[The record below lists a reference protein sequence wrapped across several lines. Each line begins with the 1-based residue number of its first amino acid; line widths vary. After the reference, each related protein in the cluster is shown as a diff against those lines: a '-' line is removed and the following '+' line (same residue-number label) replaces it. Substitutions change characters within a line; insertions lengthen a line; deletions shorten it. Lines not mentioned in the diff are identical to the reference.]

1 MMENTKADAMLT
13 LAYAIQVGLL
23 PVAVVGRDPDGEL
36 YVGSSQPRAQTV
48 AALRQALE
56 WLEGAVEP
64 EEATKTETP

>member
-23 PVAVVGRDPDGEL
+23 PVAVVGRDPEGEL
-36 YVGSSQPRAQTV
+36 YVSSSQPRAQTV